1 MAPEMILRTGYDH
14 SVDLWSLGILTYEL
28 CTGTNPF
35 TGVTIDETA
44 SKIIA
49 MKHEPLFDRS
59 AGRRP
64 AVLNVLAEQVA
75 LLESASEEVNNA
87 TAALD
92 LQSLPSLFKRKF
104 TAVESTNMLDIITG
118 FLSYQPSHRLSLIK
132 GDLDSVYSAAL
143 FDEYDWNM
151 LEEKKIEPMY
161 VPSEP
166 VVVPTDLDPQTQ
178 QFMVA
183 FTGSKEIF
191 KPFKE

>member
-1 MAPEMILRTGYDH
+1 MILRTGYDH

-35 TGVTIDETA
+35 TVVTIDETA

-75 LLESASEEVNNA
+75 LLESASEEINNA

-92 LQSLPSLFKRKF
+92 LQSLPSLFKGKF

-118 FLSYQPSHRLSLIK
+118 FLSYQPSHRLSLMK
-132 GDLDSVYSAAL
+132 GDLDSIYSSAV
-143 FDEYDWNM
+143 FNGYDWNG
-151 LEEKKIEPMY
+151 LEEKQIKPMY
-161 VPSEP
+161 VPSNP
-166 VVVPTDLDPQTQ
+166 VLVPQEFDVQSKE
-178 QFMVA
+178 FMVA
-183 FTGSKEIF
+183 FSGSKEIF
-191 KPFKE
+191 QPFKE